1 MRDIFCVVTK
11 NQKHSYNLNQDGHA
25 KVVSPSF
32 FVSDNKINNTS
43 QETQEMT
50 QQYSKESR
58 ALAELELGML
68 EKGFQSLQLRTD
80 NNSLHEDAILKQAF
94 QTYQNRLREIRS
106 ILLPKNI
113 SK

>member
-11 NQKHSYNLNQDGHA
+11 NQKHSYNSNQDGHA

-32 FVSDNKINNTS
+32 FVSDNEIDNTS

-50 QQYSKESR
+50 QQYSKEAR